1 MLYECTRCGTSDLST
16 VQARVVADSGV
27 SSSDLQHLS
36 SVVVCAGHHG
46 PPQHD
51 TAQGTHAHYCWHAHH
66 RPRFG
71 LRLQLRLRHEPC
83 PRPVTSH
90 LHRLGG
96 LGSGAFQVTKQLPSW
111 Q

>member
-83 PRPVTSH
+83 SRPVTSH